1 MGIVETAASLQRII
15 RSRLKL
21 AEFSLSWEGK
31 ILLGVMAAGAILR
44 LYLLGNKTIWLDEA
58 FSIAMGRRGLVD
70 LLHRVVLAD
79 THPPL
84 YYVTLKFW
92 MILGTGEVQVRLL
105 SALFSIA
112 AIHVMYA
119 VVTTLYGDKKTGLI
133 GATILAFSPF
143 QVWYAQE
150 ARMYAMLTLLV
161 LVSAHFFFRAL
172 KTGERRDWIG
182 YVIATT
188 LALYTDNGAI
198 WYVATIS
205 IFYLVSM
212 KHFPGKPLDWFL
224 SNAAIGLL
232 FIPWLPFFLEQARQV
247 TQSFWLPAPTFS
259 TVLGTFLDFHSYNFP
274 VTELSLLYMALI
286 FVWVTIVPAGEW
298 QRRLGSMWLF
308 IPVATSLLLSLRQP
322 IFLSRNLIAASLGY
336 YLLITGIIWRFH
348 NKKATLA
355 LLLPLLA
362 MNLVS
367 IGYNAWWEQKEDWRG
382 VANYVARATQKR
394 PGGIIVFIPGYTEIP
409 FSYYFKGY
417 HVAIDTQGF
426 PGDEVLL
433 HPQPKQVED
442 IAKVLEGR
450 PYVWLVVRE
459 IELVDPNWTVKT
471 WLDTHGYVR
480 QKDLIRDGITVL
492 TYIRWDKAPPSSAPA
507 EVDVGLKSFI
517 PLIRLDRDLETY
529 KVKPG
534 ETLLEIAVRYG
545 TTVQLLMEINQ
556 LKNPNEITA
565 GQELQVPIVREG
577 TPYP

>member
-15 RSRLKL
+15 RNRLRL

-31 ILLGVMAAGAILR
+31 ILLGVVAAGAVLR
-44 LYLLGNKTIWLDEA
+44 LYLLGSKSIWLDEA
-58 FSIAMGRRGLVD
+58 FSISMGQRGLID
-70 LLHRVVLAD
+70 LLHKVVLAD

-84 YYVTLKFW
+84 YYLTLKFW
-92 MILGTGEVQVRLL
+92 MILGAGEVQVRLL

-112 AIHVMYA
+112 AILVMYA
-119 VVTTLYGDKKTGLI
+119 LVATLYGDKRIGLV

-143 QVWYAQE
+143 QIWHAQE
-150 ARMYAMLTLLV
+150 ARMYAMLTFLV
-161 LVSAHFFFRAL
+161 LLSAYLFFRAL
-172 KTGERRDWIG
+172 QTGERRDWIG
-182 YVIATT
+182 YVIATS

-198 WYVATIS
+198 WYVATLS
-205 IFYLVSM
+205 IFYLISM
-212 KHFPGKPLDWFL
+212 NRFPGKPIDWFL

-232 FIPWLPFFLEQARQV
+232 YIPWLPFFLEQARQV

-259 TVLGTFLDFHSYNFP
+259 TVLGTFLDFHSFNFP
-274 VTELSLLYMALI
+274 LTALSLVYMALI

-298 QRRLGSMWLF
+298 QRRLAGMWLF

-336 YLLITGIIWRFH
+336 YLLITSTIWRFH

-367 IGYNAWWEQKEDWRG
+367 VGYNAWWEQKEDWRE
-382 VANYVARATQKR
+382 VASYVARSAQKK
-394 PGGIIVFIPGYTEIP
+394 PGGIVVFIPGYTEIP
-409 FSYYFKGY
+409 FSYYFKDY
-417 HVAIDTQGF
+417 SVSMDTQGY
-426 PGDEVLL
+426 PGDEILL

-442 IAKVLEGR
+442 ISKVLEGR
-450 PYVWLVVRE
+450 PYVWLVVRD
-459 IELVDPNWTVKT
+459 IELADPNWTVKT

-480 QKDLIRDGITVL
+480 QKDLVLESISVL
-492 TYIRWDKAPPSSAPA
+492 TYIRWDLAPQSSTPPDV
-507 EVDVGLKSFI
+507 EVSLKSFI
-517 PLIRLDRDLETY
+517 PLIQQGRDLEAY
-529 KVKPG
+529 QVKPG

-545 TTVQLLMEINQ
+545 TTVQLLMEINS
-556 LKNPNEITA
+556 LKNPNELTV
-565 GQELQVPIVREG
+565 GQEIQVPVVREG